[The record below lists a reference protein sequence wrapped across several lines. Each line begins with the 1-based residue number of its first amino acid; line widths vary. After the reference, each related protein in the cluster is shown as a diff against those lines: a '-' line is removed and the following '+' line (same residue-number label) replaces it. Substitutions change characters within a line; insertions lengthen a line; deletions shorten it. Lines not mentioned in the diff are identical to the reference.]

1 MTCQDHTALARWFG
15 LAGHAEPIQLFA
27 RTNTNRLRPHD
38 SPLSCTLRM
47 EPMVGIEPT
56 TYGLR
61 NRCSTAELHWLF
73 TLKQTKRRLFCLGP
87 NEWQVNSPFLTAAGD
102 LLWLR
107 QAGGTSDDESFRVVV
122 DSNANAFIAGVF
134 SGTATVG
141 GTTLTSAWDY
151 DIFVAKYDTAGSPL
165 WAVRGGGNSRES
177 ALDIAVDPSGN
188 CFLTGGY
195 TNDSAVML
203 WRHLQKKR
211 IGRKPRT
218 HSRRMR

>member
-1 MTCQDHTALARWFG
+1 MMLIA
-15 LAGHAEPIQLFA
+15 
-27 RTNTNRLRPHD
+27 NMK
-38 SPLSCTLRM
+38 M

-122 DSNANAFIAGVF
+122 DSNANAFIAGDF

-141 GTTLTSAWDY
+141 ATTLTIAANY
-151 DIFVAKYDTAGSPL
+151 DIFVNKDNTACSP
-165 WAVRGGGNSRES
+165 RS
-177 ALDIAVDPSGN
+177 
-188 CFLTGGY
+188 
-195 TNDSAVML
+195 
-203 WRHLQKKR
+203 
-211 IGRKPRT
+211 
-218 HSRRMR
+218 